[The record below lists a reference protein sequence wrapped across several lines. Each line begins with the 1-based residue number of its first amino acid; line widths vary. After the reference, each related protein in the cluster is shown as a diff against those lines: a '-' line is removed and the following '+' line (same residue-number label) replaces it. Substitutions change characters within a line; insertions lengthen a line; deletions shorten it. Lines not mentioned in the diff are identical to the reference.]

1 MKLSQTALDHVR
13 QSLQLLMPNADAEA
27 MDSAMSG
34 ATFAIAEYLSA
45 MDVGE
50 LRSAVAKL
58 TASQEAHRAIHEAC
72 TKASQSIAPHVTPE
86 TKKLTEGFLYYLSV
100 IANTADA
107 HLSGNIN

>member
-1 MKLSQTALDHVR
+1 
-13 QSLQLLMPNADAEA
+13 MPNSTEEEL
-27 MDSAMSG
+27 DSAMSG

-50 LRSAVAKL
+50 LRSAVAQL

-72 TKASQSIAPHVTPE
+72 TKATQSILSHATPE
-86 TKKLTEGFLYYLSV
+86 NRKLTEGFVYYLSV

-107 HLSGNIN
+107 HLSGRIN

>member
-1 MKLSQTALDHVR
+1 MKLSLAALEHVKA
-13 QSLQLLMPNADAEA
+13 SLQLLMPNSTEEE

-45 MDVGE
+45 MDVGD
-50 LRSAVAKL
+50 LRSAIAQL
-58 TASQEAHRAIHEAC
+58 TASKEAHRAIHEAC
-72 TKASQSIAPHVTPE
+72 TKASQSILSHVTPE
-86 TKKLTEGFLYYLSV
+86 TKKLTDGFLYYLSV